1 MASGIASPCFQRTWP
16 ILQIAK
22 TFPKQM
28 SFSKDARNSGAKA
41 GSSTA
46 ATQMHVVDSD
56 HWANSETTAWEMLH
70 SSISKPASIT
80 FFPFED
86 H

>member
-1 MASGIASPCFQRTWP
+1 VQVTVV
-16 ILQIAK
+16 Q
-22 TFPKQM
+22 
-28 SFSKDARNSGAKA
+28 A

-46 ATQMHVVDSD
+46 AAQTHAVDSE

-80 FFPFED
+80 FFHLKITDLVHENIFPP
-86 H
+86 